1 MDLDH
6 EWDQLRSSATG
17 SGLVPRPEWQP
28 ESPLAVPSDGA
39 EISDAS
45 SEDCSSGSSG
55 TAVDC
60 PSGVGAEGMEC
71 VKRTYQPSVIIR
83 KRRHG
88 FLARL
93 RTAGGRRVLVRRKAK
108 GRWKQ
113 SA

>member
-1 MDLDH
+1 MDLDD

-17 SGLVPRPEWQP
+17 SGLVPRPGWQP
-28 ESPLAVPSDGA
+28 EPILPVPSDSAG
-39 EISDAS
+39 ISDAS
-45 SEDCSSGSSG
+45 GEDCGSGSGSAG
-55 TAVDC
+55 VDC